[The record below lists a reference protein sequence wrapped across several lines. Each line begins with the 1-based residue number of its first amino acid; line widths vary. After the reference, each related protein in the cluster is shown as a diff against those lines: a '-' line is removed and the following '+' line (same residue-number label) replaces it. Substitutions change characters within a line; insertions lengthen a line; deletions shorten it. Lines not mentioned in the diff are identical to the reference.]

1 MRQRRPRTQLTLP
14 PAQQAELERRAR
26 KAGLPASTY
35 AARFVLAGLDNRDP
49 SLDAAVGQPAAPPRQ
64 PRPAAGATA
73 PWLPPEDHVN
83 AILALIARYPH
94 DLRDLRQATA
104 DDILADTSLGE
115 RLSSLAY
122 WRAQIDAGTTDDP
135 RAELA
140 WTYELDNVARWWK
153 ATGRRLPRTPRT
165 ARDAR

>member
-35 AARFVLAGLDNRDP
+35 AARFVLAGLDNP
-49 SLDAAVGQPAAPPRQ
+49 NASLDAAVGQPAAPPPR
-64 PRPAAGATA
+64 PRPAAGARA
-73 PWLPPEDHVN
+73 PWLPPHEHVD
-83 AILALIARYPH
+83 AILALIGRYPH
-94 DLRDLRQATA
+94 DLRELRQATA
-104 DDILADTSLGE
+104 ADILDDTSLAE
-115 RLSSLAY
+115 RLSSLAC
-122 WRAQIDAGTTDDP
+122 WRAAIDAGTTDDP

-140 WTYELDNVARWWK
+140 WTHELDALARWWK
-153 ATGRRLPRTPRT
+153 ATGRRLRRTPGT